1 MNKKLSI
8 LLCIVLVLMTVLGG
22 CGSANKNIR
31 MGAGDIGG
39 IYYSFSGAFAGIFNQ
54 DNTASKIELKN
65 TAGSAANIRLL
76 SGRYIDLGIAQMDIA
91 DSAYNGNEPSDEKK
105 YQGYKAIATLYTE
118 ACQIVVKEDSD
129 IYSLNDLQGKTVSI
143 GSEESGSESNAK
155 QILKYSGLTDE
166 IIKTVNLDYSD
177 AAQEFTAGK
186 IDALFITAGIKTTV
200 IEELSKECD
209 VRLLNIDDNCMDKLK
224 AACPFYSEYIIPAY
238 TYNGQTESV
247 KTLGVKSVLLASDS
261 LSKDTVK
268 QITSSLFDNSKQLQY
283 ATSVDLNLNISNAAE
298 GITIPF
304 HAGAAA
310 YYSEHGIDVITE

>member
-8 LLCIVLVLMTVLGG
+8 LLCIPLVLMTILGG

-39 IYYSFSGAFAGIFNQ
+39 IYYSFSGAFAGVFNQ

-91 DSAYNGNEPSDEKK
+91 DSAYNGNGPSDEKK

-186 IDALFITAGIKTTV
+186 IDALFITA
-200 IEELSKECD
+200 
-209 VRLLNIDDNCMDKLK
+209 LK
-224 AACPFYSEYIIPAY
+224 QP
-238 TYNGQTESV
+238 
-247 KTLGVKSVLLASDS
+247 
-261 LSKDTVK
+261 
-268 QITSSLFDNSKQLQY
+268 
-283 ATSVDLNLNISNAAE
+283 
-298 GITIPF
+298 
-304 HAGAAA
+304 
-310 YYSEHGIDVITE
+310 

>member
-1 MNKKLSI
+1 MKKKLSI
-8 LLCIVLVLMTVLGG
+8 LLCIPLVLMTVLSG
-22 CGSANKNIR
+22 CGPANKNIR

-39 IYYSFSGAFAGIFNQ
+39 IYYSFSSAFAGVSNQ
-54 DNTASKIELKN
+54 NNYGYKIELKN

-76 SGRYIDLGIAQMDIA
+76 SGRYIDLGIAQMDII
-91 DSAYNGNEPSDEKK
+91 DSAYNGTGLSDEKK

-118 ACQIVVKEDSD
+118 ACQIVVKKDSD

-166 IIKTVNLDYSD
+166 IINTVNLDYSD
-177 AAQEFTAGK
+177 AAQDFTSGK

-200 IEELSKECD
+200 IEELAKECD
-209 VRLLNIDDNCMDKLK
+209 VRLLNIDENCMDKLK

-238 TYNGQTESV
+238 TYQGQTESV
-247 KTLGVKSVLLASDS
+247 KSLGVKSVLLASDN

-268 QITSSLFDNSKQLQY
+268 QITTILFDNSKQLQY
-283 ATSVDLNLNISNAAE
+283 ATSADTNINIHNAVDGIS
-298 GITIPF
+298 IPF
-304 HAGAAA
+304 HPGAAA
-310 YYSEHGIDVITE
+310 YYSEHGFDVTTE

>member
-8 LLCIVLVLMTVLGG
+8 LLCIPLVLMTVLGG

-39 IYYSFSGAFAGIFNQ
+39 IYYSFSGAFAGVFNQ

-91 DSAYNGNEPSDEKK
+91 DSAYNGNGPSDEKK

-143 GSEESGSESNAK
+143 GSEESGSESNA
-155 QILKYSGLTDE
+155 
-166 IIKTVNLDYSD
+166 
-177 AAQEFTAGK
+177 
-186 IDALFITAGIKTTV
+186 
-200 IEELSKECD
+200 
-209 VRLLNIDDNCMDKLK
+209 
-224 AACPFYSEYIIPAY
+224 
-238 TYNGQTESV
+238 
-247 KTLGVKSVLLASDS
+247 DS
-261 LSKDTVK
+261 
-268 QITSSLFDNSKQLQY
+268 
-283 ATSVDLNLNISNAAE
+283 
-298 GITIPF
+298 
-304 HAGAAA
+304 
-310 YYSEHGIDVITE
+310 